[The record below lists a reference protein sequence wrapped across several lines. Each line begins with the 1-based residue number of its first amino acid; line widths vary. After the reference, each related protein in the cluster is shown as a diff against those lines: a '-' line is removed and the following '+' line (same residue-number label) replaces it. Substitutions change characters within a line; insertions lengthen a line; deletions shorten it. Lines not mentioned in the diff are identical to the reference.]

1 MPCYCIRLRLLSE
14 YEGNPGHNVVFWR
27 WCPTSQ
33 PRPSSHD
40 FSQILGKDWAIQ
52 IFPDGL
58 HNQCRRLLFLSS
70 LRPPGELVISSSTSC
85 LQAWYIPDNGYLFV
99 STVPF
104 FPRWFQQ
111 SQILTFVVCY
121 TFNAMILM
129 WSFIY
134 RLKAVEK

>member
-1 MPCYCIRLRLLSE
+1 MPCYCIPLRLLSE

-27 WCPTSQ
+27 CCPTSQ
-33 PRPSSHD
+33 PRPSSHN

-85 LQAWYIPDNGYLFV
+85 LQAWYIPDTQWLPVRVYRTLLSPV
-99 STVPF
+99 VPAE
-104 FPRWFQQ
+104 PDPDIRCLLHLQ
-111 SQILTFVVCY
+111 
-121 TFNAMILM
+121 
-129 WSFIY
+129 
-134 RLKAVEK
+134 